1 MQLQIFNIVLLAC
14 ANVDLY
20 NLTILVNKEI
30 FQKPAVALTLT
41 LTFVDLD
48 IGWTMPSI
56 EFE

>member
-1 MQLQIFNIVLLAC
+1 MKIFNIVLLAC